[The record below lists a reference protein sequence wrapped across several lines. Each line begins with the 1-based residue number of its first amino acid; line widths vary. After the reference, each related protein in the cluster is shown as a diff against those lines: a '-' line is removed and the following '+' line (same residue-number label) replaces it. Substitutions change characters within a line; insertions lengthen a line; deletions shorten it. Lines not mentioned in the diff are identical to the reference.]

1 MVKNNTESRMF
12 DFIAPIYGLF
22 YANQWTHFRSVLRD
36 VRSEIDLSLYN
47 NAVDIGCGTG
57 ALCSALKME
66 GLDVVGIDPAT
77 KMLNVAR
84 RKPENAGIDFIQADV
99 LTGLPFDDDQFDI
112 AIASY
117 VAHGLSSEER
127 LKMYTEMRRVA
138 KRFVIIHDYN
148 QKRALLTSLIE
159 WLERGDYFNFIKLAE
174 EEMQAFF
181 GNVRVID
188 LGGRAAWYVSEVN
201 K

>member
-12 DFIAPIYGLF
+12 DLIAPIYGLF

-36 VRSEIDLSLYN
+36 VRSEIDLSVYN

-57 ALCSALKME
+57 ALCSVLKME
-66 GLDVVGIDPAT
+66 GLDVTGIDPAV

-84 RKPENAGIDFIQADV
+84 KKPENAGIDFIQADV
-99 LTGLPFDDDQFDI
+99 LAGLPFEDDQFDI

-127 LKMYTEMRRVA
+127 IKMYTEMRSVGESPSTLSSYTITIKSAHCLHRLSNGWSVGT
-138 KRFVIIHDYN
+138 
-148 QKRALLTSLIE
+148 TSI
-159 WLERGDYFNFIKLAE
+159 
-174 EEMQAFF
+174 
-181 GNVRVID
+181 
-188 LGGRAAWYVSEVN
+188 S
-201 K
+201 